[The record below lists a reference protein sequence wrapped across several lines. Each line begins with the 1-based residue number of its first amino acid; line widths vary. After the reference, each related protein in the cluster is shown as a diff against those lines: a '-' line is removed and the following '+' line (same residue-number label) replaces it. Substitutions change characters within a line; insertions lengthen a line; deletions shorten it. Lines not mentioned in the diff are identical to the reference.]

1 LPLGI
6 PAGWFYNEAACEL
19 TGRKGLSRKNQ
30 YIVGLDVG
38 TTKTSALICEW
49 VDDRLEVRGLGNADS
64 KGLRRGVV
72 VNLDA
77 TVNSIKQAVEE
88 AERQA
93 GVPVE
98 SVFVGLSG
106 EHIKSFNR
114 EGAVAIT
121 SSTRE
126 IGKDDIRRVIET
138 AKAVSLPSDREIVHV
153 LPQEFVVDGQE
164 GIGDPLGLLGT
175 RLEVKV
181 HIVSS
186 AVTAAQ
192 NIVTAVNRSGI
203 LVSDTI
209 LQPLAAAES
218 TLAPDEKEMGVALL
232 DIGGGTTDLAVYAQG
247 AIQHSAVLPLGGD
260 HISNDIAVGLRTTIP
275 QAEKIKRTYGCAKAT
290 LIQEDIPFEVPSVS
304 GRPSKSTSK
313 KILCELVQPRVEEML
328 SLIKEEIRQAGYAK
342 MLGAGIVLTGGT
354 ASLEGLI
361 DLAEEIFDLPIRP
374 GQPGGLQGM
383 GEVLL
388 SPVYSTV
395 VGLVLYGYR
404 THLQRTRRL
413 ANSRSP
419 IVRALNW
426 IRTRVG

>member
-1 LPLGI
+1 LG
-6 PAGWFYNEAACEL
+6 
-19 TGRKGLSRKNQ
+19 RKNQ

-38 TTKTSALICEW
+38 TTKTSALICELLE
-49 VDDRLEVRGLGNADS
+49 DRLEVRGLGSAES

-72 VNLDA
+72 TNLDA
-77 TVNSIKQAVEE
+77 TVNSIKRSVEE

-106 EHIKSFNR
+106 SHIKSFNR

-126 IGKDDIRRVIET
+126 ISKDDIRRVIET

-186 AVTAAQ
+186 GITAAQ

-203 LVSDTI
+203 IVADTI
-209 LQPLAAAES
+209 LQQLAAAES
-218 TLAPDEKEMGVALL
+218 TLSSDDKEMGVALL
-232 DIGGGTTDLAVYAQG
+232 DIGGGTTDLAIYSQG

-260 HISNDIAVGLRTTIP
+260 HITNDIAVGLRTTIP
-275 QAEKIKRTYGCAKAT
+275 EAEKIKRSQGCAKAA
-290 LIQEDIPFEVPSVS
+290 LIMEDSSFEVPSVS
-304 GRPSKSTSK
+304 GRPPKSTTRR
-313 KILCELVQPRVEEML
+313 ILCELVQPRVEEML
-328 SLIKEEIRQAGYAK
+328 SLVKEEIRQSGFEK
-342 MLGAGIVLTGGT
+342 LLGAGIVLTGGS
-354 ASLEGLI
+354 ALLEGMV
-361 DLAEEIFDLPIRP
+361 DLSEEVFELPIRP
-374 GQPGGLQGM
+374 GLPGGLQGM
-383 GEVLL
+383 GEVLVN
-388 SPVYSTV
+388 PVYSTV

-404 THLQRTRRL
+404 THLQRTRRIQS
-413 ANSRSP
+413 SRFP
-419 IVRALNW
+419 VTRAWNW
-426 IRTRVG
+426 LRAQMK

>member
-1 LPLGI
+1 MG
-6 PAGWFYNEAACEL
+6 
-19 TGRKGLSRKNQ
+19 RKNQ

-38 TTKTSALICEW
+38 TTKTSALICELLE
-49 VDDRLEVRGLGNADS
+49 DRLEVRGLGSAES

-72 VNLDA
+72 TNLDA
-77 TVNSIKQAVEE
+77 TVNSIKRSVEE

-106 EHIKSFNR
+106 AHIKSFNR

-126 IGKDDIRRVIET
+126 ISKDDIRRVIET
-138 AKAVSLPSDREIVHV
+138 AKAVSLPSDREIIHV

-186 AVTAAQ
+186 AITAAQ

-203 LVSDTI
+203 LVADTI
-209 LQPLAAAES
+209 LQQLAAAES
-218 TLAPDEKEMGVALL
+218 TLSSDDKEMGVALL
-232 DIGGGTTDLAVYAQG
+232 DIGGGTTDLAIYSQG

-260 HISNDIAVGLRTTIP
+260 HITNDIAVGLRTTIP
-275 QAEKIKRTYGCAKAT
+275 EAEKIKRSQGCAKSA
-290 LIQEDIPFEVPSVS
+290 LIREDHSFEVPSVS
-304 GRPSKSTSK
+304 GRPPKFTTR

-328 SLIKEEIRQAGYAK
+328 SLVKEEIRQSGFEK
-342 MLGAGIVLTGGT
+342 LLGAGIVLTGG
-354 ASLEGLI
+354 AALLEGMV
-361 DLAEEIFDLPIRP
+361 DLSEEIFDLPIRP
-374 GQPGGLQGM
+374 GIPSGLQGM
-383 GEVLL
+383 GEVLVN
-388 SPVYSTV
+388 PVHSTV

-404 THLQRTRRL
+404 THLQRTRR
-413 ANSRSP
+413 AQSSRFP
-419 IVRALNW
+419 VARVWHWLRAQMK
-426 IRTRVG
+426 